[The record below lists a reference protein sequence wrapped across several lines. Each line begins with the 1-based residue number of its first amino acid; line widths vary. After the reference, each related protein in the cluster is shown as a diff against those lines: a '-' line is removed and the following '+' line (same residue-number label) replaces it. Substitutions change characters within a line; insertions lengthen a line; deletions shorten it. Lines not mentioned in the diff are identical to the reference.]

1 MALDFAATYKILV
14 LGDSNVGKTC
24 IVHRYCDERYYDT
37 YISTIGMNFS
47 LFLIYFGPQMI
58 FYIDK
63 KFPPHRKSLYTKNVR
78 MTHICLIFTF
88 YVGKAF
94 GGKLFIYICFIFF
107 YCSEN
112 FLSFL

>member
-37 YISTIGMNFS
+37 YISTIGMNFL

-58 FYIDK
+58 LYRQIFPIHSFWYI
-63 KFPPHRKSLYTKNVR
+63 
-78 MTHICLIFTF
+78 
-88 YVGKAF
+88 
-94 GGKLFIYICFIFF
+94 
-107 YCSEN
+107 
-112 FLSFL
+112 